1 MFSDIPTTLQWVTAD
16 RIRNLDPGSN
26 KNPKLPVQ
34 QLFFLECS
42 GATHTIFDDHYSWNK
57 PVIILFMEKSTAE
70 KLISINLQFYQTFSN
85 QFSAT
90 RQRIQPGVRKI
101 LAELNPDDN
110 ILDIGCGNGNV
121 WQVLADGNHRGA
133 YVGLDFSSE
142 ILKIAALE
150 ANERLT
156 QLPGLIFPIFL
167 LVDLIENDWAS
178 SIPSSPFNSVF
189 LFAVLHHL
197 PSVQVRS
204 NVLQQ
209 IRRLLTPESR
219 LCISV
224 WQFLNSARLRARIQD
239 WSKLCINPHDIDP
252 GDFLIDWRSGGTG
265 FRYVHHFGEEELHIL
280 ASQNGF
286 KVVNTFSSDGADKV
300 LGLYQ
305 VWELLK

>member
-1 MFSDIPTTLQWVTAD
+1 
-16 RIRNLDPGSN
+16 
-26 KNPKLPVQ
+26 
-34 QLFFLECS
+34 
-42 GATHTIFDDHYSWNK
+42 
-57 PVIILFMEKSTAE
+57 MEKSTAE

-101 LAELNPDDN
+101 LAELKPDDN

-121 WQVLADGNHRGA
+121 WHVLADRNHRGA

-142 ILKIAALE
+142 ILKIAALD
-150 ANERLT
+150 AYERRAM
-156 QLPGLIFPIFL
+156 LPGMRFPIFL

-189 LFAVLHHL
+189 LFAVIHHL

-209 IRRLLTPESR
+209 ISHVLTSESR
-219 LCISV
+219 LFISV
-224 WQFLNSARLRARIQD
+224 WQFLNSSRLRARIQD
-239 WSKLCINPHDIDP
+239 WSKLCIDPHEIDP

-265 FRYVHHFGEEELHIL
+265 LRYVHHFSEEELHLL

-286 KVVNTFSSDGADKV
+286 KVVNTFYSDGADEN